1 MLIFY
6 FNVVEYSYFSTL
18 FDLFFLKTITFFI
31 HIKCCTSIFLKAFY
45 QKKNDIAFENQI
57 ISLGY
62 FDFVKIYIYQD

>member
-6 FNVVEYSYFSTL
+6 FNVVDYSYFSTVC
-18 FDLFFLKTITFFI
+18 DLFFLKTITFFK

-45 QKKNDIAFENQI
+45 QKKKDIAFENQI

-62 FDFVKIYIYQD
+62 FDFVKINI